1 MKALEHYIPV
11 VAVADTFMTMR
22 LIATIV
28 PLLKQLLV
36 EVAAVALEQMPGEL
50 PVMALQILAVAVAL
64 ELAAELTEVES
75 MVVTEAVVSPSLD
88 GVIKR
93 KGRLKI

>member
-1 MKALEHYIPV
+1 MKTLEYYIPV
-11 VAVADTFMTMR
+11 VVAADTFITMR

-28 PLLKQLLV
+28 PQLKQLLV

-50 PVMALQILAVAVAL
+50 PVMALQILAVAVAP

-75 MVVTEAVVSPSLD
+75 MVVMEAVVSPSLD